1 MNYIDG
7 NEKVNVETVE
17 ESKAVESSEN
27 KEQENFIYETELS
40 KHSVREPL
48 TKDEKIKLADQ
59 MMEVEKEIQHQEGEL
74 EFHKSEIKAEIKS
87 LEAKRK
93 NLVEEYRKGT
103 KEILT
108 DCYWRMNYPESGTK
122 TLFRKDKDLVVKS
135 ADMNAEDRQ
144 MTFKMWQ
151 KATGQVVENEGSEED
166 REELKE
172 EGNVVPQSN
181 EPEDDDENDEDDEL
195 EDESGL
201 DREEELRNAG
211 LGIEDEEEDEE
222 DFDEEDDE

>member
-7 NEKVNVETVE
+7 NEKVKVETVE

-27 KEQENFIYETELS
+27 KEQENFIYETELA

-59 MMEVEKEIQHQEGEL
+59 MMEVEKEIAHQEGEL
-74 EFHKSEIKAEIKS
+74 EFHKSEIKAEIKA
-87 LEAKRK
+87 LESKRK
-93 NLVEEYRKGT
+93 NLVEEYKRGT
-103 KEILT
+103 KEIVT

-144 MTFKMWQ
+144 LTFSMWQ
-151 KATGQVVENEGSEED
+151 KATGQVVESEGSEED
-166 REELKE
+166 REEIKE
-172 EGNVVPQSN
+172 EGNIVPQSN
-181 EPEDDDENDEDDEL
+181 EPDDDDEDDE
-195 EDESGL
+195 EYK
-201 DREEELRNAG
+201 
-211 LGIEDEEEDEE
+211 E

>member
-7 NEKVNVETVE
+7 NKKVNVETVE
-17 ESKAVESSEN
+17 ERLSSEN
-27 KEQENFIYETELS
+27 REEENFIYETELS
-40 KHSVREPL
+40 KQSVREPL
-48 TKDEKIKLADQ
+48 TKDEKIKIADT
-59 MMEVEKEIQHQEGEL
+59 MMELEKEIAHKEGEL

-87 LEAKRK
+87 LEARRK
-93 NLVEEYRKGT
+93 NLAEEYRKGT

-122 TLFRKDKDLVVKS
+122 TLFRKDKEIVVKS

-151 KATGQVVENEGSEED
+151 KATGQVVETEKTAED

-181 EPEDDDENDEDDEL
+181 EPEDDDE
-195 EDESGL
+195 
-201 DREEELRNAG
+201 
-211 LGIEDEEEDEE
+211 EDEEYEE

>member
-7 NEKVNVETVE
+7 NKKVKVE
-17 ESKAVESSEN
+17 ETNTTEKLLDETLNEVDKQLN
-27 KEQENFIYETELS
+27 DKDVFICETELS

-59 MMEVEKEIQHQEGEL
+59 MMEVEKEIAHQEGEL
-74 EFHKSEIKAEIKS
+74 EFHKSEIKAEIKA
-87 LEAKRK
+87 LESKRK
-93 NLVEEYRKGT
+93 NLVEEYKRGT
-103 KEILT
+103 KEIMT

-122 TLFRKDKDLVVKS
+122 TLFRKDKDIVVKS

-144 MTFKMWQ
+144 LTISMWQ
-151 KATGQVVENEGSEED
+151 KATGQVVETENPEE
-166 REELKE
+166 ETVE

-181 EPEDDDENDEDDEL
+181 EPEDDEDK
-195 EDESGL
+195 
-201 DREEELRNAG
+201 
-211 LGIEDEEEDEE
+211 EEDEE